1 VKFVVAA
8 GLIALAS
15 CCELAAADVNKER
28 PNIVFLLA
36 DDQRYDELGYTGDP
50 IVKTPHIDQLAR
62 EGILFENSFAT
73 SPVCMPNRTN
83 LLTGQWERR
92 HTINWSG
99 RNALSLE
106 QWQNTFPVVLRR
118 NGYVTAYVGKNHT
131 PGLRPWDFDYYY
143 GVAYGHLGF
152 YPKKEFPIFK
162 NAAADT
168 QVEILGEG
176 VGNFLETDRS
186 FVVRA
191 GEEAE
196 VFLKA
201 RPKNKPFFL
210 YVCFNVPHGGGT
222 SKMEQLPSDDVLYR
236 TAYRQGM
243 DQIAPP
249 AGYIGERDVTQAK
262 LPPEIYS
269 GEQIDQYD
277 YVKGVETLR
286 EQRVRIAQTVS
297 GIDRVVGEI
306 HAQLEASGLAGNTI
320 IIYSSDNGIL
330 HGEHGYGGKCL
341 LYEPSI
347 RVPLIIYDPRLP
359 ADRRGIVLPQLV
371 GSPDVAPTI
380 LEMCGVKPPDTM
392 QGQSL
397 LPLLKGED
405 VKWRQDI
412 FCENMLQLQDYPLM
426 QSVRSA
432 EWKYIRYWPNRPD
445 SPDYRELLNMGLKGE
460 APAYEELFDLK
471 SDPLEQHNLAANPEY
486 AGRLTEMRRR
496 CSELLR
502 ETRGDPSSLP
512 AIGQDDW
519 LADVPDAWKEL
530 LPAMSLKKSGL

>member
-1 VKFVVAA
+1 MRLVVAA
-8 GLIALAS
+8 SAIALLLF
-15 CCELAAADVNKER
+15 CEAFAAPDNAGR

-36 DDQRYDELGYTGDP
+36 DDQRYDELGCTGDP
-50 IVKTPHIDQLAR
+50 VVKTPHIDRLAR
-62 EGILFENSFAT
+62 EGVLFENSFAT

-106 QWQNTFPVVLRR
+106 QWQNTLPVVLRR

-168 QVEILGEG
+168 QIEILGEG
-176 VGNFLETDRS
+176 AGNFLETDRP
-186 FVVRA
+186 FVARA
-191 GEEAE
+191 GKEAE
-196 VFLKA
+196 VFLKN
-201 RPKNKPFFL
+201 RPNDKPFFL
-210 YVCFNVPHGGGT
+210 YVCFNVPHGAGT
-222 SKMEQLPSDDVLYR
+222 SKMEQLPSDDELYR
-236 TAYRQGM
+236 TAYREGM

-249 AGYIGERDVTQAK
+249 AGYIGEKDVTQAK
-262 LPPEIYS
+262 LPPGIYS
-269 GEQIDQYD
+269 GEQIDQYG
-277 YVKGVETLR
+277 YVKSLETLR
-286 EQRVRIAQTVS
+286 EQRVRISQTVS

-306 HAQLEASGLAGNTI
+306 QAQLEASGLAGNTI

-359 ADRRGIVLPQLV
+359 VDRRGIILPQLV

-397 LPLLKGED
+397 LPLLKGDD

-432 EWKYIRYWPNRPD
+432 DWKYIRYWPNQPA
-445 SPDYRELLNMGLKGE
+445 SSDYRELLNKGLNGE
-460 APAYEELFDLK
+460 TPAYEELFDLK
-471 SDPLEQHNLAANPEY
+471 ADPLEQHNLADKPEHES
-486 AGRLTEMRRR
+486 RLTEMRTR
-496 CSELLR
+496 CTELLR
-502 ETRGDPSSLP
+502 EARGDTAALP
-512 AIGQDDW
+512 AIGNEEW
-519 LADVPDAWKEL
+519 REEIPAVWKEL